1 MRVAALLVAVF
12 AITVGIVGIVSP
24 DDLTAVR
31 RLLLDRPGVV
41 LYIAGLIRIAMGL
54 VLVVFAP
61 RSLTPRILRV
71 MGVIMALQVIV
82 PQFIGIDRERM
93 IFEEEVL
100 LGHGA
105 LHIGAVIALASGCF
119 IAFVVT
125 RRRELT

>member
-71 MGVIMALQVIV
+71 MGVIM
-82 PQFIGIDRERM
+82 PSRESCRSSS
-93 IFEEEVL
+93 EL
-100 LGHGA
+100 
-105 LHIGAVIALASGCF
+105 IAS
-119 IAFVVT
+119 
-125 RRRELT
+125 E